1 MANNVITI
9 QKFLDKALD
18 TVMATESKTAVL
30 ENGSKFIDFDFK
42 EAGYVRIMDLLMDGL
57 SDYYRANSRT
67 SDSARTNYNAS
78 GVHGDG
84 YQVGNVS
91 AKWTIYQLRQD
102 RGKQFQID
110 EMDNEETAGLI
121 LANLL
126 KEFLRTKVV
135 PEIDAYRFA
144 TIAGKAYSS
153 LGNLVS
159 ETPNTTKG
167 DALEITH
174 CFNKAFEWLKE
185 HEVDEADQIIFV
197 SPAVETLISN
207 TEEIYK
213 TLTQVDYK
221 TERGVTFNFQAYKGR
236 PIVVV
241 PSDRFF
247 DKIVTGD
254 NGYSPAS
261 GAKVLNYLVA
271 SKKCV
276 VPVVKLNKAKVFSP
290 EVNQDFD
297 GYKANIRIYHDVIV
311 PKNKIVGCYASV
323 SAIDASKKASL
334 LSVALEKASTANT
347 YKLAGAFTNPVGM
360 LGTIIWGTTAFTLG
374 ATATSAQLANAVE
387 EGAEFTVAANAA
399 KEYFALV
406 DGSNKIIAV
415 SGEVTLPTA

>member
-1 MANNVITI
+1 MANNISTI
-9 QKFLDKALD
+9 QKYLDRTLD

-30 ENGSKFIDFDFK
+30 ENGTKFIDVNFK

-57 SDYYRANSRT
+57 SDYYRANSRAE
-67 SDSARTNYNAS
+67 DSGRTNYNAS
-78 GVHGDG
+78 SVHGDG

-91 AKWTIYQLRQD
+91 AKWTIYPLTQD

-110 EMDNEETAGLI
+110 EMDDEENAGAI

-135 PEIDAYRFA
+135 AEIDAYRFA
-144 TIAGKAYSS
+144 KIAGSAYPT
-153 LGNLVS
+153 LGNKVT
-159 ETPNTTKG
+159 ETPVTTKG
-167 DALEITH
+167 ADLEILH
-174 CFNKAFEWLKE
+174 CFNRGFEWLKE
-185 HEVDEADQIIFV
+185 HEVDEAEQVIFV
-197 SPAVETLISN
+197 SPAIWTLISN

-221 TERGVTFNFQAYKGR
+221 TERGVEFHPMAYNGR
-236 PIVVV
+236 PIIVV

-261 GAKVLNYLVA
+261 GAKVINYIIA
-271 SKKCV
+271 SKKCI
-276 VPVVKLNKAKVFSP
+276 VPIVKLNKAKVFSP

-297 GYKANIRIYHDVIV
+297 GYKANIRIYHDVII
-311 PKNKIVGCYASV
+311 PKNKIVGCYTSV

-334 LSVALEKASTANT
+334 LSVAIEKASSANT
-347 YKLAGAFTNPVGM
+347 YKLVGAFTNPVGM
-360 LGTIIWGTTAFTLG
+360 LGTVIWGTSAFTLG
-374 ATATSAQLANAVE
+374 ATATSSQLNNAVE
-387 EGAEFTVAANAA
+387 QGSEFTVASSAT